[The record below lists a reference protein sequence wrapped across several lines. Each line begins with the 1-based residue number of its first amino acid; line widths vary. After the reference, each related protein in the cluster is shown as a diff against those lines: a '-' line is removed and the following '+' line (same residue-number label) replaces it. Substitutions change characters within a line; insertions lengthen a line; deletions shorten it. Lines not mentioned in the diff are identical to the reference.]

1 MRREF
6 DEEDEPKK
14 STRGKKNN
22 QKMKPFLV
30 YQYLMRHTDENHV
43 IRADDICLAMA
54 ETYGIDAVFCK
65 PFLDKVAK
73 HFWTL
78 LHVQIGQNCKVL
90 VSLIKQADHSL
101 ADII

>member
-1 MRREF
+1 MRKEF
-6 DEEDEPKK
+6 DEDEPKK

-54 ETYGIDAVFCK
+54 ETIRFGIGSTPSVPHTQSSCMRL
-65 PFLDKVAK
+65 FL
-73 HFWTL
+73 H
-78 LHVQIGQNCKVL
+78 GM
-90 VSLIKQADHSL
+90 
-101 ADII
+101 DI

>member
-1 MRREF
+1 MRKEF
-6 DEEDEPKK
+6 DEEDELKK

-54 ETYGIDAVFCK
+54 ETYGIAAERRGIYRDIDEINKAILAYEEEISIEEAAEWRSSILVF
-65 PFLDKVAK
+65 
-73 HFWTL
+73 
-78 LHVQIGQNCKVL
+78 
-90 VSLIKQADHSL
+90 
-101 ADII
+101 